1 MKSLNQF
8 KEGYVSTADYKI
20 DKRGRKIKK
29 RRFKLGNGKKASF
42 NMKTGEYEKNMKEAA
57 MDVPLVPDPP
67 VMLVI
72 KRRAVRL
79 YPDGTRVAL
88 YWSDKLKRYFSVPY
102 GTNII
107 NPIQAE
113 EYVQELQET
122 DEILLNDGNSITISE
137 ESKELLI
144 NTYYQLDEEHR
155 ELFWERLT
163 ESEESFNTIYEFC
176 RLHFTE

>member
-8 KEGYVSTADYKI
+8 KEGYVSTADYKL

-29 RRFKLGNGKKASF
+29 RRFKLGDGKKATF
-42 NMKTGEYEKNMKEAA
+42 NMKTGDYEKNMKESV

-72 KRRAVRL
+72 KRKAVRL

-102 GTNII
+102 GTNIV

-113 EYVQELQET
+113 EYVKELQES
-122 DEILLNDGNSITISE
+122 DEILLNDGNSVRLTE
-137 ESKELLI
+137 ESKRSI
-144 NTYYQLDEEHR
+144 IGTYFSLDE
-155 ELFWERLT
+155 
-163 ESEESFNTIYEFC
+163 NTKNC
-176 RLHFTE
+176 SGNV